1 MLNKTSKQTK
11 LTGCLNQTMT
21 GGHQLVAKNKD
32 SFLTQK
38 MMMQYMVILKK
49 HHSVA
54 MSYFSVYRFMM
65 IYVGRYLAV
74 FSGFGKFVY
83 AHL

>member
-38 MMMQYMVILKK
+38 MMMQYMVIKK
-49 HHSVA
+49 KNT
-54 MSYFSVYRFMM
+54 
-65 IYVGRYLAV
+65 IQ
-74 FSGFGKFVY
+74 
-83 AHL
+83 